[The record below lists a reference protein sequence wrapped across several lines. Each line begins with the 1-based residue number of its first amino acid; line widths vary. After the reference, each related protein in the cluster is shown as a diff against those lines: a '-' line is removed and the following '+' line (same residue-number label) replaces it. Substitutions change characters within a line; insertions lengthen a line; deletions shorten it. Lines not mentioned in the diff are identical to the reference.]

1 MPTRKE
7 DLPATIRRSPAKA
20 QRTYAKAHDNAVRQ
34 YGEGERAHRTA
45 IAALKYSFERYG
57 DRWVPKDRKG
67 PSDPQDARSG
77 REARRGRAQYGGV
90 DVFGNTRQELYERAK
105 RLGIRGRSRMDKR
118 ELAKAIARKQG

>member
-20 QRTYAKAHDNAVRQ
+20 QRTYAKAHDNAVER

-45 IAALKYSFERYG
+45 IAALKYSFERVG
-57 DRWVPKDRKG
+57 DRWTPKDRKG

-77 REARRGRAQYGGV
+77 PAARRGRALYGGV
-90 DVFGNTRQELYERAK
+90 DVFGHTRDELYERAK
-105 RLGIRGRSRMDKR
+105 RLHIHGRSKMTKD

>member
-7 DLPATIRRSPAKA
+7 DLPSTIQRSPAKA
-20 QRTYAKAHDNAVRQ
+20 QRTYAKAHDNAVKE

-45 IAALKYSFERYG
+45 ISALKHSFEKSG

-67 PSDPQDARSG
+67 PSDPQAARSG
-77 REARRGRAQYGGV
+77 RAARRGQATYGGV
-90 DVFGNTRQELYERAK
+90 DVRGNTKQELYERAR
-105 RLGIRGRSRMDKR
+105 RLGVRGRSKMDKR

>member
-7 DLPATIRRSPAKA
+7 DLPGTIRRSPAKA
-20 QRTYAKAHDNAVRQ
+20 QRTYAKAHDNAVKE

-45 IAALKYSFERYG
+45 IAALKHSFEKVG
-57 DRWVPKDRKG
+57 DRWVAKDRKG

-77 REARRGRAQYGGV
+77 RAARRGRATYGGV

-105 RLGIRGRSRMDKR
+105 RLNVRGRSRMNKR
-118 ELAKAIARKQG
+118 ELAKAIARKQR

>member
-7 DLPATIRRSPAKA
+7 DLPSTTRRSPAKA
-20 QRTYAKAHDNAVRQ
+20 QRTYAKTHDDAVKQ

-45 IAALKYSFERYG
+45 IAALKHSFEKYG

-67 PSDPQDARSG
+67 PSDPQAARSG
-77 REARRGRAQYGGV
+77 RAARRARTTYGGV
-90 DVFGNTRQELYERAK
+90 DVVGNTKQELYERAK
-105 RLGIRGRSRMDKR
+105 RLGVRGRSKMDKR